1 MVLRAFDICGELK
14 LMAEIEIDID
24 SIPARYMTV
33 LMIGELINLTTVFG
47 EKLNLDV
54 TDTIILACLA
64 FFSSSRGL
72 VDAVDR
78 GELTTDSSGLLQI
91 QHHPI
96 NAKSIHLKLGM
107 SRETVRRRLVYL
119 ESRGLIRKL
128 DDGYFFPVQ
137 TGEDDVTRDVRAYCV
152 MAAQRLHAKLS
163 TYLSEKA

>member
-1 MVLRAFDICGELK
+1 
-14 LMAEIEIDID
+14 MAEIAIDID
-24 SIPARYMTV
+24 GIPARYMTV
-33 LMIGELINLTTVFG
+33 LLIGELVDITNVFG
-47 EKLNLDV
+47 EKLDLDV
-54 TDTIILACLA
+54 TDTLILACLA
-64 FFSSSRGL
+64 YFSSSRGL
-72 VDAVDR
+72 IDAVDR
-78 GELTTDSSGLLQI
+78 GELTTQSAGVLQI

-119 ESRGLIRKL
+119 ESRGLLKRL

-152 MAAQRLHAKLS
+152 RAAQRLHAKLS